1 MNRGRSRA
9 HEGAVRWLAWCSLA
23 LTGCASVGVFQS
35 ADTLLVPGGR
45 SVPCSGGGG
54 DWLGPIARILGGLL
68 TFLPEGKA
76 CKMFMQKLDAA
87 DLVVMRE
94 LVEKGAV
101 KPVVERTWALAET
114 GAALQHVGSGHSRGL
129 NVIRVAG

>member
-1 MNRGRSRA
+1 
-9 HEGAVRWLAWCSLA
+9 
-23 LTGCASVGVFQS
+23 
-35 ADTLLVPGGR
+35 
-45 SVPCSGGGG
+45 
-54 DWLGPIARILGGLL
+54 
-68 TFLPEGKA
+68 
-76 CKMFMQKLDAA
+76 
-87 DLVVMRE
+87 MRE